1 MPFIPLNRLMRGI
14 VLLVIALELLR
25 VRIWPEWPLVRARKT
40 IRAAL
45 KARIAR
51 VGSIFIAVRAPVVKT
66 IVKAIIGFIPIGA
79 KTAIGPRIA
88 LKTPTCAIV

>member
-1 MPFIPLNRLMRGI
+1 MPVIPLNRLMRGV

-25 VRIWPEWPLVRARKT
+25 VRMRPEWLLARARKT

-45 KARIAR
+45 KARVAR

-66 IVKAIIGFIPIGA
+66 IVKAIIVSVPVGA
-79 KTAIGPRIA
+79 KTAIGPRVA
-88 LKTPTCAIV
+88 LVTPSRAVA